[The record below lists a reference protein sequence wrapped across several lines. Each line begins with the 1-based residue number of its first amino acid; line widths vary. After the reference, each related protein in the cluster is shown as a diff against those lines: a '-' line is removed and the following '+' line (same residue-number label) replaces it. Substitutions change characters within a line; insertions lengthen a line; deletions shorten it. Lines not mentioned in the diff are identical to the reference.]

1 MHFDLSGIRGGSIRP
16 IRGNVMKELLA
27 RSWWMLALQGS
38 VAVLFGLLAVL
49 WPGLTLLSLV
59 ALFAAYA
66 IISGGVAL
74 YGAVTN
80 RTMDKGWWLILL
92 LGLVSVAAGVLAIFY
107 PGVTALVLVLLMGAN
122 ALVTGVLQIAVAI
135 RLRKV
140 VRNEWL
146 LILAGIASIVF
157 GAVVLVF
164 PGAGALAL
172 VWLVSFYAVL
182 SGVLLLSLAFRV
194 KGWKGRDDALAD
206 HLQSAH

>member
-1 MHFDLSGIRGGSIRP
+1 
-16 IRGNVMKELLA
+16 MKELLA
-27 RSWWMLALQGS
+27 RSWWMLALQGL
-38 VAVLFGLLAVL
+38 VAVLFGLLALL
-49 WPGLTLLSLV
+49 WPGLTLLWLV

-66 IISGGVAL
+66 IISGAVAL

-107 PGVTALVLVLLMGAN
+107 PDLTALALVLLMGVN
-122 ALVTGVLQIAVAI
+122 ALFTGALQIAVAI
-135 RLRKV
+135 RVRKA

-146 LILAGIASIVF
+146 LVLAGIASIVF
-157 GAVVLVF
+157 GGFVLAF

-194 KGWKGRDDALAD
+194 KGWRSKDDAVAN

>member
-1 MHFDLSGIRGGSIRP
+1 
-16 IRGNVMKELLA
+16 MKELLA
-27 RSWWMLALQGS
+27 RSWWMLALQGL
-38 VAVLFGLLAVL
+38 VAVLFGMLALL
-49 WPGLTLLSLV
+49 WPGLTLLWLV

-66 IISGGVAL
+66 IISGAVAL

-107 PGVTALVLVLLMGAN
+107 PDLTALALVLLMGVN
-122 ALVTGVLQIAVAI
+122 ALFTGALQIAVAV
-135 RLRKV
+135 RVRKA

-146 LILAGIASIVF
+146 LVLAGLASIVF
-157 GAVVLVF
+157 GGFVLAF

-194 KGWKGRDDALAD
+194 KGWRRKDDAVAN

>member
-1 MHFDLSGIRGGSIRP
+1 
-16 IRGNVMKELLA
+16 MKELLA

-49 WPGLTLLSLV
+49 WPGLTLLTLV

-66 IISGGVAL
+66 IISGAVAL

-80 RTMDKGWWLILL
+80 RTMDSAWWLILL

-107 PGVTALVLVLLMGAN
+107 PGLTALALVLLMGAN
-122 ALVTGVLQIAVAI
+122 ALVTGILQIAMAV

-146 LILAGIASIVF
+146 LILAGIASTVF
-157 GAVVLVF
+157 GALVLVF

-172 VWLVSFYAVL
+172 VWLISFYAVL
-182 SGVLLLSLAFRV
+182 SGILLLSLAFRV
-194 KGWKGRDDALAD
+194 KGWGSKDSGLGDRLRTRE
-206 HLQSAH
+206 LKIN

>member
-1 MHFDLSGIRGGSIRP
+1 
-16 IRGNVMKELLA
+16 MKELLA
-27 RSWWMLALQGS
+27 RSWWMLALQGL
-38 VAVLFGLLAVL
+38 VAVLFGMLALL
-49 WPGLTLLSLV
+49 WPGLTLLWLV

-66 IISGGVAL
+66 IISGAVAL

-107 PGVTALVLVLLMGAN
+107 PDLTALALVLLMGVN
-122 ALVTGVLQIAVAI
+122 ALFTGALQIAVAI
-135 RLRKV
+135 RVRKA

-146 LILAGIASIVF
+146 LVLAGIASIVF
-157 GAVVLVF
+157 GGFVLAF

-194 KGWKGRDDALAD
+194 KGWRRKDDAVAN